1 MKSAVET
8 LTPTRVKLTV
18 EVPLAEL
25 QPSLDKAYREIG
37 QQVTVPGFRRGKV
50 PPRIIDQRVG
60 RGAVLQEAV
69 NDAIPQL
76 YSRAAQE
83 QELRVLGQPQVE
95 VTEIPVDAD
104 TQLAFTAEVDV
115 RPEISLPEYA
125 SIEVSVDDVEVSE
138 EDVTTRLDALRA
150 RFGTLTGVDR
160 PVRDGDHLSVDIRAE
175 IDGEEIDTAEGI
187 SYEVGSGTMLDGTDE
202 AVTGLQAGESA
213 TYASALAGGDRAGQE
228 AQVTVTVQSVKE
240 RQLPEVDDDFAQMAS
255 EFDTAEELREDLRE
269 QARRAAVLEQGV
281 QARDK
286 VLDALREQV
295 EVPVP
300 EGLVEAEVHRH
311 LESEGRLED
320 DEHRA
325 EVTDQTRQALRTQ
338 LLLDAVVEAEQVQVS
353 QEELVEY
360 LVQTAPQ
367 MGMEPSA
374 FAQAVQE
381 AGQVQAMVSEV
392 ARRKGLAVVLEG
404 ATITDASGH
413 RVDLSEEEDDG
424 SQAPERT
431 DLDEASEVV
440 QDDPAQDSPAAST
453 DASDADGTTRD

>member
-1 MKSAVET
+1 VKSAVET

-25 QPSLDKAYREIG
+25 KPSLDKAYREIG

-60 RGAVLQEAV
+60 RAAVLQEAV
-69 NDAIPQL
+69 NDALPEL
-76 YSRAAQE
+76 YSQAAQE
-83 QELRVLGQPQVE
+83 QQLRVLGQPTVD
-95 VTEIPVDAD
+95 VTEVPVDGD
-104 TQLAFTAEVDV
+104 GQLAFTAEVDV
-115 RPEISLPEYA
+115 RPTIELPDYA
-125 SIEVSVDDVEVSE
+125 SIEVSVDDVELSE
-138 EDVTTRLDALRA
+138 DDVTTRLDALRA

-160 PVRDGDHLSVDIRAE
+160 PVQDGDFLSVDIRAE

-187 SYEVGSGTMLDGTDE
+187 SYQVGAGTMLDGTDE
-202 AVTGLQAGESA
+202 AVTGLSSGESA
-213 TYASALAGGDRAGQE
+213 TFTAPLAGGDRAGQD
-228 AQVTVTVQSVKE
+228 ATVTVTVQSVKE
-240 RQLPEVDDDFAQMAS
+240 RQLPEADDDFAQMAS
-255 EFDTAEELREDLRE
+255 EFDTADELMADLRE

-300 EGLVEAEVHRH
+300 ESLVEQEVHRH

-320 DEHRA
+320 AEHRT
-325 EVTDQTRQALRTQ
+325 EVTEQTQAALRTQ
-338 LLLDAVVEAEQVQVS
+338 LLLDAVVEKEQVQVS

-404 ATITDASGH
+404 ATITTDASGNK
-413 RVDLSEEEDDG
+413 VDLSEDEDG
-424 SQAPERT
+424 PEAT
-431 DLDEASEVV
+431 ADEAADAAE
-440 QDDPAQDSPAAST
+440 DAPAEQSPVEAT
-453 DASDADGTTRD
+453 ETSDEDGTTGD

>member
-37 QQVTVPGFRRGKV
+37 KQVTVPGFRKGKV

-69 NDAIPQL
+69 NDALPTF
-76 YSRAAQE
+76 YSQAAQE
-83 QELRVLGQPQVE
+83 QELRVLGQPSVE
-95 VTEIPVDAD
+95 VTQVPVDAD
-104 TQLAFTAEVDV
+104 SQLAFTAEVDV
-115 RPEISLPEYA
+115 RPQVDLPDYA
-125 SIEVSVDDVEVSE
+125 SLEVSVDDVEISE
-138 EDVTTRLDALRA
+138 EDVQTRLDALRA

-160 PVRDGDHLSVDIRAE
+160 PVQDGDFLSVDISAE
-175 IDGEEIDTAEGI
+175 IDGEVIDTADGI
-187 SYEVGSGTMLDGTDE
+187 SYEVGSATMLDGTDE
-202 AVTGLQAGESA
+202 AVTGLSAGES
-213 TYASALAGGDRAGQE
+213 TTFTSALAGGDRAGQD
-228 AQVTVTVQSVKE
+228 AQVTVTVVSVKE
-240 RQLPEVDDDFAQMAS
+240 RQLPEADDDFAQMAS
-255 EFDTAEELREDLRE
+255 EFDTAEELRADLRE
-269 QARRAAVLEQGV
+269 QSRKAAVLEQGV

-286 VLDALREQV
+286 ILDVLRERV
-295 EVPVP
+295 DVPVP
-300 EGLVEAEVHRH
+300 EGLVEQEVQRH

-325 EVTDQTRQALRTQ
+325 EVVEETRQALRTQ
-338 LLLDAVVEAEQVQVS
+338 LLLDAVVEKEQVQVS

-374 FAQAVQE
+374 FAQAIQE

-404 ATITDASGH
+404 ATITDASGN
-413 RVDLSEEEDDG
+413 RVDLSEDED
-424 SQAPERT
+424 APE
-431 DLDEASEVV
+431 A
-440 QDDPAQDSPAAST
+440 PAAEAEAPEGGAGEAPAG
-453 DASDADGTTRD
+453 DAETPAEDAATRA

>member
-25 QPSLDKAYREIG
+25 KPSLDKAYKEIG

-60 RGAVLQEAV
+60 RAAVLQEAV
-69 NDAIPQL
+69 NDALPEF

-83 QELRVLGQPQVE
+83 QELRVLGQPSVE
-95 VTEIPVDAD
+95 VTEVPVDEGS
-104 TQLAFTAEVDV
+104 QLAFTAEVDV
-115 RPEISLPEYA
+115 RPTIDLPDYA

-150 RFGTLTGVDR
+150 RFGTLTGVER
-160 PVRDGDHLSVDIRAE
+160 PVQDGDFLSIDIRAE

-187 SYEVGSGTMLDGTDE
+187 SYQVGAGTMLDGTDE
-202 AVTGLQAGESA
+202 AVTGLSAGEQA
-213 TYASALAGGDRAGQE
+213 TFTAPLAGGDRAGQE

-240 RQLPEVDDDFAQMAS
+240 RQLPEADDDFAQMAS
-255 EFDTAEELREDLRE
+255 EFDTAEELLADLRE
-269 QARRAAVLEQGV
+269 QARKAAVLEQGV

-286 VLDALREQV
+286 VLEVLRETV

-300 EGLVEAEVHRH
+300 EALVEAEVQRH

-325 EVTDQTRQALRTQ
+325 EVTEQTQQALRTQ
-338 LLLDAVVEAEQVQVS
+338 LLLDAVVEAEAVQVS

-404 ATITDASGH
+404 ATITDASGN
-413 RVDLSEEEDDG
+413 RVDLSEDEDG
-424 SQAPERT
+424 PEAT
-431 DLDEASEVV
+431 DLDEPTDAAG
-440 QDDPAQDSPAAST
+440 DLPAEEAPAEAT
-453 DASDADGTTRD
+453 EASDADGTTRD